1 MTGPSFAPPVD
12 VDIVG
17 LVLAGL
23 AGEADA
29 ARRLGLD
36 HGELRSLLADLNLGH
51 AAMIPVAI
59 DDELASYYADLGM
72 NAFDVPLFDS
82 VVDSHRPTHA
92 NASTVGFRLSADAVL
107 GAAAMSLGRAPGGLM
122 FHVGRCGSTL
132 LCNLLASV
140 GGWVVL
146 REPEFLNTL
155 LRRLAAERDRAAKDR
170 LGLLIAQSLRSL
182 AHGVRLD
189 AERRE
194 RACVVKL
201 SSWNAMIADDLVT
214 TFDATPLVVVTR
226 DPFATVA
233 SFLREPPH
241 WHDARSI
248 GGDRMKAA
256 RFFAEVWSRTIDAA
270 LHLPSQRT
278 LFIDYAELV
287 AEPSTTLV
295 SLCRHLG
302 DRDARPN
309 SKAIAIVMA
318 NYSKGPR
325 GERFEAHGRH
335 RPQSLGEAER
345 DLVESITA
353 ASRTALRERRSLGS

>member
-1 MTGPSFAPPVD
+1 MTGPSFPPPSD

-23 AGEADA
+23 ASEADA
-29 ARRLGLD
+29 ARLGLD
-36 HGELRSLLADLNLGH
+36 PDDLRSLLADLNLGH
-51 AAMIPVAI
+51 AAMVPVAI
-59 DDELASYYADLGM
+59 DDELASYYADIGL
-72 NAFDVPLFDS
+72 NAFDLPLFDS
-82 VVDSHRPTHA
+82 VVESHCTTNA
-92 NASTVGFRLSADAVL
+92 NANPVAFRLSADALL
-107 GAAAMSLGRAPGGLM
+107 GVAAMSLGRAPDGLI

-140 GGWVVL
+140 VGWVAL

-155 LRRLAAERDRAAKDR
+155 LWRFAAENDRASKDR
-170 LGLLIAQSLRSL
+170 LGMLITQSLRSL
-182 AHGVRLD
+182 AHGVRFD

-201 SSWNAMIADDLVT
+201 SSWNALVAGDLVT

-233 SFLREPPH
+233 SFLRDPPY
-241 WHDARSI
+241 WHDARSL

-256 RFFAEVWSRTIDAA
+256 RFFAEVWSGTIDAA
-270 LHLPSQRT
+270 LRFPSQRT
-278 LFIDYAELV
+278 LFIGYAELV
-287 AEPSTTLV
+287 ADPSTTLV
-295 SLCRHLG
+295 SLCHHLG

-335 RPQSLGEAER
+335 RPQSLEEAER

-353 ASRTALRERRSLGS
+353 ASRTALRERRSRGS